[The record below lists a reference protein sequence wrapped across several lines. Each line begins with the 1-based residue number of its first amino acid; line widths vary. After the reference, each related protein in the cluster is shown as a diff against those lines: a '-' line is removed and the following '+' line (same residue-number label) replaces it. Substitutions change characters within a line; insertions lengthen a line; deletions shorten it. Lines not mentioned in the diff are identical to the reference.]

1 MSDCLGGEHLH
12 PTRLDIPTEVRQYL
26 IGVLNQTLA
35 CTIDL
40 RSQVKQVAW
49 NIKGKEFATIRA
61 LCISIATEL
70 DQHTDTLA
78 ERVTVLGGIAMAT
91 VRSAA
96 TRSTLQEYP
105 IAHMSH
111 DDHVLLLV
119 EHLGHYANAMRRTIT
134 LTADVEDAG
143 TTALY
148 TDISLVADKQLVALE
163 AYLQP

>member
-1 MSDCLGGEHLH
+1 MNDCPEGEPLH
-12 PTRLDIPTEVRQYL
+12 PTRLDIPLEVRQYL

-49 NIKGKEFATIRA
+49 NIKGKDFATIRA
-61 LCISIATEL
+61 LCLSIATAL
-70 DQHTDTLA
+70 DQHTDALA
-78 ERVTVLGGIAMAT
+78 ERVTVLGGIAVAT
-91 VRSAA
+91 IRSAA

-105 IAHMSH
+105 IANLSH
-111 DDHVLLLV
+111 NDHVLLLV
-119 EHLGHYANAMRRTIT
+119 ERLGSYANAMRRTIT

-148 TDISLVADKQLVALE
+148 TDISRVIDRQLAAIE

>member
-1 MSDCLGGEHLH
+1 MSDCPEGEYLH
-12 PTRLDIPTEVRQYL
+12 PTRLDIAMPIRQYL

-40 RSQVKQVAW
+40 RSQIKQVAW
-49 NIKGKEFATIRA
+49 NIKGKDFTTMRA
-61 LCISIATEL
+61 LCLAIAVEL
-70 DQHTDTLA
+70 DQHAEALA

-96 TRSTLQEYP
+96 THSTLQEYP
-105 IAHMSH
+105 LAYMSH
-111 DDHVLLLV
+111 EAHVLQMV
-119 EHLGHYANAMRRTIT
+119 ERLGHYANAVRHTIT

-148 TDISLVADKQLVALE
+148 TDISRVTDKQLAAIE